1 MMKLERWAF
10 DMHARLLEL
19 MQEQLHVR
27 SRLLK
32 ARRHRSSFN
41 FFENSVERQA
51 AVVLLMLY
59 GAPVPQLERGRGD
72 VTCICGTDLCSC
84 NTILIPFASEAVLV
98 SPHAARSHRH
108 RPDFY
113 DCKQQT

>member
-1 MMKLERWAF
+1 MG
-10 DMHARLLEL
+10 
-19 MQEQLHVR
+19 EQLHVR
-27 SRLLK
+27 KLLK

-41 FFENSVERQA
+41 FVEKSVERQA

-59 GAPVPQLERGRGD
+59 GAPVLQLERGRGD

-84 NTILIPFASEAVLV
+84 NTILIPFAGEAVLV
-98 SPHAARSHRH
+98 SPHAARSCRH